1 MKIAAADVILLRR
14 TRRHVNHFP
23 TVGLLL
29 KGPADR
35 LANVKSMGGVGRRV
49 PARDRAPVVLGGT
62 GEQPGM
68 APVKA
73 PADPRLVVENASL
86 RYGDLAVLD
95 DLSLSVGT
103 SEIVSIVGPSGCGK
117 TTLLR
122 CVGGLNRLNRGE
134 IRIDGQRVEKPLP
147 IVSMVFQHFGLFP
160 WKNLWSNIAY
170 GLRLRHT
177 PKEEIE
183 RRVAD
188 AIALVSLKGFE
199 NSYPH
204 QLSGGMQQRA
214 GLARALV
221 MEPKLLLMDEPF
233 SAIDAQT
240 REQLQFELLRIW
252 DSRPT
257 AMMFV
262 THAIEEAVLMGDRV
276 VVLAGRPAHVR
287 AVRDVDL
294 PRPRERSVVASPAF
308 INLRE
313 QIWHDLF
320 GQQGANGAR
329 VQ

>member
-1 MKIAAADVILLRR
+1 MSAA
-14 TRRHVNHFP
+14 
-23 TVGLLL
+23 
-29 KGPADR
+29 
-35 LANVKSMGGVGRRV
+35 
-49 PARDRAPVVLGGT
+49 
-62 GEQPGM
+62 
-68 APVKA
+68 
-73 PADPRLVVENASL
+73 
-86 RYGDLAVLD
+86 
-95 DLSLSVGT
+95 

-122 CVGGLNRLNRGE
+122 CVGGLNQLNGGE
-134 IRIDGQRVEKPLP
+134 IRIDGQVVEKPLP
-147 IVSMVFQHFGLFP
+147 SVSMVFQHFGLVP
-160 WKNLWSNIAY
+160 LEKSLEQHRVRTETAAQRRRRRSSAASGTRSNWS
-170 GLRLRHT
+170 G
-177 PKEEIE
+177 
-183 RRVAD
+183 
-188 AIALVSLKGFE
+188 LKGFE
-199 NSYPH
+199 KSYPH

-262 THAIEEAVLMGDRV
+262 THAIDEAVLMGDRV

-287 AVRDVDL
+287 AVRKVEL
-294 PRPRERSVVASPAF
+294 PRPRDRSVVSSPTF

-313 QIWHDLF
+313 QVWHDLF
-320 GQQGANGAR
+320 DQPGGNGAR

>member
-1 MKIAAADVILLRR
+1 MSHSTSV
-14 TRRHVNHFP
+14 
-23 TVGLLL
+23 
-29 KGPADR
+29 
-35 LANVKSMGGVGRRV
+35 
-49 PARDRAPVVLGGT
+49 
-62 GEQPGM
+62 
-68 APVKA
+68 
-73 PADPRLVVENASL
+73 RLVIESASL
-86 RYGDLAVLD
+86 RYGELDVLSNI
-95 DLSLSVGT
+95 SLNVGT

-122 CVGGLNRLNRGE
+122 CVGGLNQLNRGE

-170 GLRLRHT
+170 GLKLRRT
-177 PKEEIE
+177 PKDEIE

-188 AIALVSLKGFE
+188 AIELVGLKGFE
-199 NSYPH
+199 TAYPH

-252 DSRPT
+252 DRRPT

-262 THAIEEAVLMGDRV
+262 THAIDEAVLMGDRV

-287 AVRDVDL
+287 AVRTIDL
-294 PRPRERSVVASPAF
+294 PRPRERSIVASPEF

-313 QIWHDLF
+313 QVWHDLF
-320 GQQGANGAR
+320 DQQGANGAR
-329 VQ
+329 VR

>member
-1 MKIAAADVILLRR
+1 MSIPSA
-14 TRRHVNHFP
+14 
-23 TVGLLL
+23 LLL
-29 KGPADR
+29 P
-35 LANVKSMGGVGRRV
+35 
-49 PARDRAPVVLGGT
+49 DRADSLQKNKTPWGLCLPAYDDRPPVDWEEHANRGGPFGSLAVSRDVMSMRGP
-62 GEQPGM
+62 GE
-68 APVKA
+68 A
-73 PADPRLVVENASL
+73 RLVVENACL
-86 RYGDLAVLD
+86 RYGQLDVLD
-95 DLSLSVGT
+95 DISLSVGG
-103 SEIVSIVGPSGCGK
+103 SEVVSIVGPSGCGK

-122 CVGGLNRLNRGE
+122 CVGGLNQLNRGE

-170 GLRLRHT
+170 GLKLRHT
-177 PKEEIE
+177 PKEEVE

-188 AIALVSLKGFE
+188 AIDLVGLKGFE
-199 NSYPH
+199 KSYPH

-262 THAIEEAVLMGDRV
+262 THAIDEAVLMGDRV

-287 AVRDVDL
+287 AVRKVDL
-294 PRPRERSVVASPAF
+294 PRPRERCVVASPAF

-313 QIWHDLF
+313 QVWHDLF
-320 GQQGANGAR
+320 DQQGANGAHALGVR
-329 VQ
+329 QEAFK